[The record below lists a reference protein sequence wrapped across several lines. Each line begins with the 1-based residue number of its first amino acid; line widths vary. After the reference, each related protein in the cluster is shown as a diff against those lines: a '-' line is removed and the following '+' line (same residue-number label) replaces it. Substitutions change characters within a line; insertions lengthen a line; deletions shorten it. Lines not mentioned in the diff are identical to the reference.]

1 MAVQGQTTP
10 LFPPACQLNI
20 LIVLDRSDSVK
31 GGFNKSRNFVIDV
44 SAELQIGPHAHQVR
58 SACGVSVCLSVQM
71 AMIVY
76 SGLSY
81 RREVFKWN
89 FAKNNEEFVRITN
102 NLRAIGGTTNTRK
115 AGFSSRPQSAGTGYS
130 TGADGDAQQDYSHA
144 RHGRH

>member
-1 MAVQGQTTP
+1 MAAVLFVYVRCQTTP
-10 LFPPACQLNI
+10 LFPPACKLNI

-31 GGFNKSRNFVIDV
+31 GGFNKSRQFVIDV
-44 SAELQIGPHAHQVR
+44 SEELQIGPNAHQVR
-58 SACGVSVCLSVQM
+58 LSPSSEKSQM

-89 FAKNNEEFVRITN
+89 FAKSNEEFVRATN

-115 AGFSSRPQSAGTGYS
+115 ASLFNSRQLVKCRPWKWPSS
-130 TGADGDAQQDYSHA
+130 
-144 RHGRH
+144 